1 MTDKVTEK
9 INDCLDVYV
18 EEADEITHEI
28 ATLSKNEIRED
39 DIKDDYDK
47 RREVLYDLIEKG
59 NKALDSSLQVAS
71 GSMHPRAFEVTGQ
84 LIKTMAD
91 VAKDLTDL
99 QQSMDK
105 LEGVEKEKKQ
115 GNVTQNAI
123 FVGSTTE
130 LLKALKD
137 NG

>member
-84 LIKTMAD
+84 LIKTVAD

-105 LEGVEKEKKQ
+105 LEGLDKEKKSSSH
-115 GNVTQNAI
+115 VTQNAI

-130 LLKALKD
+130 LLKALKEQ
-137 NG
+137 